1 MYGNLIH
8 LCCCCCCCRLCCSLY
23 EQSGWPLKISRR
35 RATLVQ
41 NKDDVTL
48 VRIHFVSPSSCRVC
62 KTQKIIYL
70 ECIPKTDLH
79 VVVVVEWEGGVRS
92 ALPEVAI
99 KWETICCWE
108 TRFPATPPLL
118 VPNKC
123 EIKYWRWGPTLTVQ
137 KQTMS
142 KKDEIYIDFPNSHSE
157 CWGASEVRNT
167 QRQLLGLYLS
177 VSNNKI
183 RLIRF
188 ILRRITRRG
197 K

>member
-1 MYGNLIH
+1 MLLLLLLPLVLLFVWTVWLAPEDQQKEGHSRSEQGWCDTCPYTFCISQL
-8 LCCCCCCCRLCCSLY
+8 LSL
-23 EQSGWPLKISRR
+23 Q
-35 RATLVQ
+35 
-41 NKDDVTL
+41 
-48 VRIHFVSPSSCRVC
+48 
-62 KTQKIIYL
+62 TQKIIYL

-79 VVVVVEWEGGVRS
+79 VVVVVEWEGEVRS

-99 KWETICCWE
+99 KWKTICCWE